1 LLIAAQYPFKSVV
14 GVEFSGTLHKI
25 AQTNIS
31 KFVEQGLTKTRPISV
46 NMDAGE
52 FDFSQFR
59 DKVVF
64 CNNPF
69 TAELA
74 LQVLDNVQLSIGE
87 SGDDIILIYL
97 TPIPTAV
104 KDRLDTFQLIAQ
116 GRYLSHFGGFQRYYI
131 YRVQSKVS
139 SSASLICMQPCSQ
152 N

>member
-1 LLIAAQYPFKSVV
+1 MPTRMKGRRYRWSIEYFVSWAPICAVLPFIDLGSGKGRVLLIAAQYPFKSVV

-69 TAELA
+69 TAEL
-74 LQVLDNVQLSIGE
+74 VDNVQLSI
-87 SGDDIILIYL
+87 
-97 TPIPTAV
+97 
-104 KDRLDTFQLIAQ
+104 
-116 GRYLSHFGGFQRYYI
+116 
-131 YRVQSKVS
+131 
-139 SSASLICMQPCSQ
+139 
-152 N
+152 